1 MTSKTGKAGHP
12 DVTEISDLAEG
23 LLSPS
28 RAADIERHLEDCEL
42 CADVRESLEEI
53 QGLLGSMP
61 VPSRM
66 PDDVAERIDAALA
79 AESLARSAATENPA
93 EPAPSEKAGADI
105 ADSHV
110 SRETSPTVD
119 RPAGHPR
126 SSTTGPGRKGRTRA
140 GNRKVALGAAFTA
153 VGLGLGSV
161 LLVFAVNGG
170 GSSPTAGG
178 DHTASDT
185 FSADKLEGK
194 VADLLDKTA
203 QSGPASRNPN
213 RSMGVEGGA
222 DTKRPRVL
230 REINVPECVQ
240 KGIGRDDSALA
251 AEEGVY
257 KGKDALLV
265 VLPDAS
271 DVTRVTAY
279 LMDATCV
286 KHPTTSK
293 APVLLTES
301 YARS

>member
-1 MTSKTGKAGHP
+1 MTSMTGKAGHP
-12 DVTEISDLAEG
+12 DVTEISDLTEG

-53 QGLLGSMP
+53 QGLLGSVP

-79 AESLARSAATENPA
+79 AESLARSAATENPT
-93 EPAPSEKAGADI
+93 EPTPIEKAGADI
-105 ADSHV
+105 ADSRV

-126 SSTTGPGRKGRTRA
+126 SSTTGPGRKGRKRA

-170 GSSPTAGG
+170 GSSPSAGG

-185 FSADKLEGK
+185 FSADKLESK
-194 VADLLDKTA
+194 VADLLDETA
-203 QSGPASRNPN
+203 PSGPSSRGPN

-222 DTKRPRVL
+222 DTNRPRVL

-257 KGKDALLV
+257 EGKDALLV

-293 APVLLTES
+293 AQVLLTES